1 MIEVLRLTESLQTLL
16 FTSTISEMQI
26 VEVIDVDMISLT
38 GIDVTLSLSVKKNNN
53 TNWKLI
59 EPL

>member
-16 FTSTISEMQI
+16 FTSTISDMQI

-38 GIDVTLSLSVKKNNN
+38 GIDVTLSLSVKKTTTTQTGN
-53 TNWKLI
+53 
-59 EPL
+59 